1 MGKTISLKLTDD
13 LKSYLTGY
21 AEREDLKISE
31 ALSQIIDSVSK
42 VRGDAGDRPYIA
54 IQARLTDE
62 EVAKL
67 ERFDSNVQIALRK
80 VIYTSMLERGYL

>member
-31 ALSQIIDSVSK
+31 ALSQIIDSVSN
-42 VRGDAGDRPYIA
+42 VRGDVGDRPYIA
-54 IQARLTDE
+54 VQARLTDE